1 MKECVQDVCVKEG
14 MLSSLVLL
22 NIGFVGTGD
31 WVRDGKGI
39 SELDY
44 LIQMEK
50 MTFQSHFWDH
60 QRQSVS
66 GKIY

>member
-1 MKECVQDVCVKEG
+1 

-22 NIGFVGTGD
+22 NIGFVGTGN